1 MLALPFP
8 PMRRAD
14 GNKLLGFRIDRAVG
28 VPGGRQTAKRVDHH
42 RQFSRRRR
50 LERHRQAR
58 LRAEAQREMPFQH
71 SKAVGYARPTALPCR
86 PAWALLLRSAAL
98 ERPGLARM
106 EAPTEL

>member
-28 VPGGRQTAKRVDHH
+28 VPGGRQTGKRVNHH

-50 LERHRQAR
+50 LERPRQAR
-58 LRAEAQREMPFQH
+58 LRAEAQREMPFQQQQ
-71 SKAVGYARPTALPCR
+71 SRRLCETDGFALSPCMGAPAQVRSLGTAGVGQDGGPDRI
-86 PAWALLLRSAAL
+86 
-98 ERPGLARM
+98 
-106 EAPTEL
+106 